1 MADITN
7 NGVANQVAF
16 GQYGST
22 YSNSAGG
29 TDNVQPPAGLVI
41 IAITFLEDLSLD
53 TLTSADS
60 GEETFNHGS
69 AGLGGDGEAIADGT
83 VFPKGLTIYGR
94 WKDVKLETA
103 GTASGIIVYFGP

>member
-1 MADITN
+1 MADIAN

-22 YSNSAGG
+22 YSNAASAS
-29 TDNVQPPAGLVI
+29 DNIEPPTGLTI

-53 TLTSADS
+53 VLTPADD
-60 GEETFNHGS
+60 GPETFNHDS
-69 AGLGGDGEAIADGT
+69 AGSGGDGAAIADAT

-94 WKDVKLETA
+94 WKDVKLEAA